1 MQAQREAAEVPVAAR
16 RVPAEGEGGDGRAR
30 RPVRALRQPREERRG
45 RLRPR
50 GRQGLT
56 LHQVAQFKA
65 KLRLPSNL
73 QQVQGDPCG
82 HGKAFVDIKF

>member
-50 GRQGLT
+50 GRQGLA
-56 LHQVAQFKA
+56 LNQVHSAIRD
-65 KLRLPSNL
+65 LII
-73 QQVQGDPCG
+73 
-82 HGKAFVDIKF
+82 FVK

>member
-1 MQAQREAAEVPVAAR
+1 MQAQREAAQVPVAAR
-16 RVPAEGEGGDGRAR
+16 RVPAEGEGGDGRAG

-56 LHQVAQFKA
+56 LNQVAPFA
-65 KLRLPSNL
+65 TSSSL
-73 QQVQGDPCG
+73 
-82 HGKAFVDIKF
+82 

>member
-1 MQAQREAAEVPVAAR
+1 MQTQREAAEVPVAAR

-56 LHQVAQFKA
+56 LHQVAQSEA
-65 KLRLPSNL
+65 KKRLTSKYVQVGPSDEIFGLR
-73 QQVQGDPCG
+73 
-82 HGKAFVDIKF
+82 